1 MTGILSEKMQ
11 FQPKFMNN
19 TNLNVSRIGYMG
31 VGLMGH
37 GAAKHILEKGYSLTV
52 LGHQNREPIE
62 DLIKRGANEAY
73 STAELGLS
81 CDIVFMCLPSTKH
94 VEHAV
99 FGESGILSVA
109 RADFVLI
116 DSTTSEPD
124 STLKIGAALREKG
137 ADMVDAPF
145 GRTPKE
151 AELGTLSTFVG
162 GEPQT
167 VKRVMPI
174 IRTYASTIIETGAL
188 GTGHTVKLVNNF
200 LALATSAVVGEAL
213 STALRLGLDMSV
225 LKQVVD
231 SAGGNS
237 VMFQRFM
244 RWILD
249 GNDTDL
255 KAVMSIAVKDL
266 QYYRKIAAPDG
277 GITNLADA
285 ATQVYQLASHLG
297 YEKQFMPV
305 LPTILANFV
314 DGKNRPL
321 PER

>member
-1 MTGILSEKMQ
+1 MRLRLVHMTDSKTHLK
-11 FQPKFMNN
+11 K
-19 TNLNVSRIGYMG
+19 IGYMG
-31 VGLMGH
+31 VGFMGH
-37 GAAKHILEKGYSLTV
+37 GAAKNILQKGFPLTV
-52 LGHQNREPIE
+52 LGHKNRAPVD
-62 DLIKRGANEAY
+62 DLLQRGAQEVRTPADLA
-73 STAELGLS
+73 SRS
-81 CDIVFMCLPSTKH
+81 DIVFMCLPSSGH
-94 VEHAV
+94 VEEAV

-109 RADFVLI
+109 QPGFVLV

-124 STLKIGAALREKG
+124 STRRIGAALRARG

-162 GEPQT
+162 GHPDT
-167 VKRVMPI
+167 VQSVMPV
-174 IRTYASTIIETGAL
+174 IRTYANTIVETGEL
-188 GTGHTVKLVNNF
+188 GTGHTIKLLNNF

-213 STALRLGLDMSV
+213 STALRLGLDMRI
-225 LKQVVD
+225 LKEVVD

-244 RWILD
+244 RWTLD
-249 GNDTDL
+249 GDDSDF
-255 KAVMSIAVKDL
+255 KAMMSIAVKDL
-266 QYYRKIAAPDG
+266 QYYRRIAEPNG

-285 ATQVYQLASHLG
+285 ATQVYQIANHLG
-297 YEKQFMPV
+297 HERQFMPV

-321 PER
+321 PDR